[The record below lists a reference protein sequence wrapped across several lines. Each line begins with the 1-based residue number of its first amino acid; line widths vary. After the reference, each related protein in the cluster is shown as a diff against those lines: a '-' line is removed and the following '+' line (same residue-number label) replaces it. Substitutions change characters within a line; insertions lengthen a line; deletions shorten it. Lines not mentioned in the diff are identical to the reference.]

1 MGICDFFVCTQLET
15 QLSTNAATYSSSI
28 ENLSKSKLI
37 NLSWVS
43 M

>member
-1 MGICDFFVCTQLET
+1 MGIGEFFVCTQLEV